1 VTLYT
6 ASGAA
11 VGTTTTDANG
21 NYRFDNLPPGDY
33 VVEFSNLP
41 PTFGA
46 TSVNRGDDGADSD
59 ADPITLRTPIISLSA
74 GEVDLTWDLGIVQAR
89 QGLPRTGGEI
99 VRMLT
104 VALVAVLVGSALW
117 VVARRRRHSGATS

>member
-1 VTLYT
+1 V
-6 ASGAA
+6 
-11 VGTTTTDANG
+11 VGTTITDGNG

-33 VVEFSNLP
+33 IVEFSNLP

-46 TSVNRGDDGADSD
+46 TSVNRGDASGDSD

-89 QGLPRTGGEI
+89 QALPRTGSEI
-99 VRMLT
+99 ARMLT
-104 VALVAVLVGSALW
+104 VALGAVLIGLALW
-117 VVARRRRHSGATS
+117 VVARRRQSGATS